1 LAHAAAC
8 ARCARRMAGE
18 KMLSEVIA
26 AANAGDSGKQAPPH
40 VGKMVLES
48 FRERKIAGR
57 RRRQVWIRRGV
68 TGAVAAMLLVGS
80 ALMLR
85 KASEPPAARGDVP
98 PVISDAGTDGADAGD
113 EVTTDFIPLSYD
125 PVPAGTTSLVR
136 VQMPRTALSAFG
148 LPVNEDR
155 MEDLVEADL
164 LLDENG
170 LTRAVRFVE

>member
-1 LAHAAAC
+1 
-8 ARCARRMAGE
+8 
-18 KMLSEVIA
+18 
-26 AANAGDSGKQAPPH
+26 
-40 VGKMVLES
+40 
-48 FRERKIAGR
+48 
-57 RRRQVWIRRGV
+57 
-68 TGAVAAMLLVGS
+68 
-80 ALMLR
+80 MLR